1 MAFYFPEGTAIYFSN
16 TLGAAATV
24 TAATNAN
31 PSVLTTSAAHGL
43 VDNDEFLFTS
53 GWEDATDMVFK
64 ADQLTTTTV
73 SPLGLDATNTAFY
86 PIGGGTGTIQ
96 KISTWLAI
104 PQVLSVSTSGGEPR
118 FTTVDLLAR
127 RNSLNVPTGFNAAS
141 MSVTLAHDPAA
152 ANYAAMMAISR
163 NLGKVAIKMVMG
175 GGATMYGYG
184 YLNVS
189 EAPQLNRNQVNQVQA
204 ALTFINRPIS
214 YAS

>member
-16 TLGAAATV
+16 TLGSAATV

-31 PSVLTTSAAHGL
+31 PTVLTTSAAHGL

-53 GWEDATDMVFK
+53 GWEDATDRVFK

-73 SPLGLDATNTAFY
+73 SPLGLDTSNTQFY
-86 PIGGGTGTIQ
+86 GVGGGTGTIQ
-96 KISTWLAI
+96 KVSSWLQI
-104 PQVLSVSTSGGEPR
+104 PQVLSVSTSGGDAR
-118 FTTVDLLAR
+118 FTTVDLLAS
-127 RNSLNVPTGFNAAS
+127 RNSINIPTGFNAAN
-141 MSVTLAHDPAA
+141 MTLTLAHDPAA

-163 NLGKVAIKMVMG
+163 TNGKVAIKMVVG
-175 GGATMYGYG
+175 GGAVMYGYG
-184 YLNVS
+184 YMTVS

-204 ALTFINRPIS
+204 AIAFNRPPIS